1 MTESYQ
7 RSNVKNSLIVKQLV
21 KQAPT
26 FKTLLQTILV
36 ELWVNNI
43 PFSILNSLKLTFS
56 TTVSGTT

>member
-26 FKTLLQTILV
+26 FKTPIQTILV

-43 PFSILNSLKLTFS
+43 PFSILSSLKLNFS
-56 TTVSGTT
+56 TTVSGRT

>member
-36 ELWVNNI
+36 EL
-43 PFSILNSLKLTFS
+43 
-56 TTVSGTT
+56 